1 MRTETVDV
9 EIGLVGSAGST
20 DTSET
25 TVEENASAA
34 ERDITP
40 AYFLTKKSIKGLI
53 VDESNCFWS
62 VYFTF
67 RFLFS
72 FLLVCFCR
80 LLFNCGMLFKLAL
93 AQRSVRRVCSTRLW
107 DTKSASHNWL
117 NSNCLT
123 TFEERL

>member
-1 MRTETVDV
+1 M
-9 EIGLVGSAGST
+9 EIGLVGTAGST

-25 TVEENASAA
+25 TVGEDASSA

-53 VDESNCFWS
+53 IDESNCVWS

-72 FLLVCFCR
+72 FLLVYFCR

-93 AQRSVRRVCSTRLW
+93 AQRSLRRLCSTGL
-107 DTKSASHNWL
+107 
-117 NSNCLT
+117 
-123 TFEERL
+123 